1 MAAFLRTHRR
11 RAGLTLE
18 SLAASTGL
26 TKSYLSKIERG
37 LSTPSIAVALKIAEV
52 LGTDVE
58 QLFSNQSDASALVVD
73 RARERNAAGESTSS
87 AVYEPIAAR
96 MIKKTMQPFAVRPTT
111 ESDATFMDHPGEE
124 FIYVQA
130 GTVEVTV
137 PDQVIALEQ
146 GDSVYFDSS
155 TPHRVR
161 STSPERAV
169 LLVVVYDQHDEEGFA
184 QSMSPVLRRC
194 GAGG

>member
-52 LGTDVE
+52 LDTDVE
-58 QLFSNQSDASALVVD
+58 QLFSNQSDSSALVVD
-73 RARERNAAGESTSS
+73 RGRERTAAGESRTS
-87 AVYEPIAAR
+87 AVYEPIAAL
-96 MIKKTMQPFAVRPTT
+96 MIKKTMQPFVVRPTT
-111 ESDATFMDHPGEE
+111 ESDSAFMDHPGEE
-124 FIYVQA
+124 FIYVQS

-137 PDQVIALEQ
+137 PNQVIALEQ

-161 STSPERAV
+161 STSTERAV
-169 LLVVVYDQHDEEGFA
+169 LLVVVYDQHDGA
-184 QSMSPVLRRC
+184 ATAASAPVLRRC